1 MMNTPWVGTKLL
13 NMTLIWGMGLNGAK
27 SLMQFGTVYI
37 MLPRI
42 WWLMQNTFRHEACCK
57 TNEWSTVDPVR
68 RLKRPIE
75 ARFS

>member
-42 WWLMQNTFRHEACCK
+42 
-57 TNEWSTVDPVR
+57 
-68 RLKRPIE
+68 
-75 ARFS
+75 